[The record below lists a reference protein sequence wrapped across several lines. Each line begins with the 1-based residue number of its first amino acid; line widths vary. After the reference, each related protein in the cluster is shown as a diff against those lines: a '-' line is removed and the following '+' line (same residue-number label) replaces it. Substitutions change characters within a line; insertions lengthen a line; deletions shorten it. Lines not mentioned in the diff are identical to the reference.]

1 MTNKNR
7 PFGID
12 ISSYQYSPDGKKKPD
27 FGLIREKTA
36 FVAVRAGISWG
47 YQDRWF
53 RWSWD
58 HLAGHNRLA
67 YHVPYFGESP
77 IKQMDNFFRIVEDG
91 SDWNHDRLALD
102 LELAHNNTRRKIT
115 DTTLACLEIV
125 LSRTGRYPLAYSR
138 ANWVDTYL
146 IFADLPKLDWWLA
159 TYRKPLPAPLYTEE
173 HPGPPYLPKGLT
185 DYLIHQTAEK
195 ASGKDVGVV
204 SYFVDANRWNGT
216 LGELNAY
223 FGRGQTPPDEPV
235 DPIEEPEEPPV
246 EETVLFKVK
255 ITTKAPNK
263 YIVYKS
269 INGERWPREPH
280 WLESGSVHNVYQV
293 EGKWYRIGV
302 GKWINGAF
310 EQWVRIVVDAS
321 DDPYLGPAWWQRD
334 PRWRDQIL
342 GTKSTIGDNGC
353 LLTVND
359 MHAVEAGNDSNPV
372 KHNQWMTENSGYDD
386 GNLYIWEK
394 LPEQFQNLEFVGH
407 TYGPTDE
414 MIKDALRRGEMISLL
429 VDFDESTWFE
439 EMHWVKPFAVD
450 EQDRIW
456 AIDPWRADGVILL
469 RDYYKKQFSRYA
481 SYRRIG

>member
-1 MTNKNR
+1 
-7 PFGID
+7 
-12 ISSYQYSPDGKKKPD
+12 
-27 FGLIREKTA
+27 
-36 FVAVRAGISWG
+36 
-47 YQDRWF
+47 
-53 RWSWD
+53 
-58 HLAGHNRLA
+58 
-67 YHVPYFGESP
+67 
-77 IKQMDNFFRIVEDG
+77 
-91 SDWNHDRLALD
+91 
-102 LELAHNNTRRKIT
+102 
-115 DTTLACLEIV
+115 
-125 LSRTGRYPLAYSR
+125 LAYSR

-359 MHAVEAGNDSNPV
+359 MHAIEAGNDSNPV
-372 KHNQWMTENSGYDD
+372 KHNQWMTENGGYAD
-386 GNLYIWEK
+386 GNHYRWEK

-414 MIKDALRRGEMISLL
+414 QIKDALRRGEMISLL
-429 VDFDESTWFE
+429 VDFNESTWFE

-469 RDYYKKQFSRYA
+469 REHYKKQFSRYA
-481 SYRRIG
+481 SYRRTK